1 MSRNPTSSPRDEA
14 THSRGQLLVATAIIL
29 AGSLVVLIVVLNS
42 GLYTGT
48 VATITQDTEQRAAQS
63 YVQAVESDLSAVG
76 THIDDG
82 VVVADG
88 ISDRE
93 TRRLESRLTNETAA
107 VSDTYRRLYYYE
119 NVDAS
124 LSVNRPE
131 TAPPAVVI
139 SQTTPT
145 NFSYTNSDR
154 LSGSDALI
162 TGGTDPEAFYL
173 RIQTASLNASTNDPF
188 KIHLTGY
195 PSGGTQTYEVY
206 DSGTEAVIEDPSGST
221 CRIPQS
227 TPTATGDLVA
237 GEINGCQ
244 EITWPYEPGGVSAFT
259 ELRFENPTAVTGEF
273 AIITRDAK
281 LATPF
286 RVGASETPRISANAT
301 YPRLNATVRYRTAS
315 VDVRQDIT
323 VIPDRH
329 TYIPREHNATTS
341 P

>member
-1 MSRNPTSSPRDEA
+1 MTPPNTPSTADES

-63 YVQAVESDLSAVG
+63 YVQAVESDLSNVG

-82 VVVADG
+82 IVVADG

-93 TRRLESRLTNETAA
+93 TVRLESRLTNETTS

-124 LSVNRPE
+124 FSVNSPE
-131 TAPPAVVI
+131 TAPPAVVV
-139 SQTTPT
+139 SQTTPA
-145 NFSYTNSDR
+145 NFSYTNADR
-154 LSGSDALI
+154 LGGSNALI
-162 TGGTDPEAFYL
+162 TGGTEPEALYL
-173 RIQTASLNASTNDPF
+173 RIQTGSLNTSTNDPF
-188 KIHLTGY
+188 KIHITGY
-195 PSGGTQTYEVY
+195 PTGGTQTYEVY
-206 DSGTEAVIEDPSGST
+206 SSGSDAVIEDPGGST
-221 CRIPQS
+221 CRIPQT
-227 TPTATGDLVA
+227 TPTATGNLVA

-244 EITWPYEPGGVSAFT
+244 EISWPYTSGGVSAFT

-273 AIITRDAK
+273 AVVTRDAK

-286 RVGASETPRISANAT
+286 RVGASETPRITANAT

-329 TYIPREHNATTS
+329 TYIPRDNNATTA
-341 P
+341 

>member
-1 MSRNPTSSPRDEA
+1 MTQTNTSPTSKET

-29 AGSLVVLIVVLNS
+29 AGSLVVLIIVLNS

-63 YVQAVESDLSAVG
+63 YVQAVESDLSTVG
-76 THIDDG
+76 THIDSEIVVSDG
-82 VVVADG
+82 V
-88 ISDRE
+88 SERE
-93 TRRLESRLTNETAA
+93 TARLESRLTNETAA
-107 VSDTYRRLYYYE
+107 ISDTYRRLYYYE

-131 TAPPAVVI
+131 TAPPAVVV
-139 SQTTPT
+139 SQTNPA
-145 NFSYTNSDR
+145 NFSYTNADR
-154 LSGSDALI
+154 LGGSDALI

-173 RIQTASLNASTNDPF
+173 RIQTTSLNASTNDPF

-195 PSGGTQTYEVY
+195 PGGTTETYELYSSGGT
-206 DSGTEAVIEDPSGST
+206 AVIEDPSGST
-221 CRIPQS
+221 CRIPQTTS
-227 TPTATGDLVA
+227 TATGDLVA
-237 GEINGCQ
+237 GEINSCQ
-244 EITWPYEPGGVSAFT
+244 EITWPFNSGGVSAFT

-273 AIITRDAK
+273 AIVTRDAQ

-286 RVGASETPRISANAT
+286 RVGASETPRITANAT

-323 VIPDRH
+323 VIPDKH
-329 TYIPREHNATTS
+329 TYIPRRNNTTTS